1 MRKVALL
8 ACLVLVSLP
17 AMAEILSCDALKTRV
32 DAKLQSKGVQS
43 YTLEF
48 MPAKGS
54 IDTADTPSAVLGT
67 KVSKGKEVGTCDSG
81 AKRLIYTKGN

>member
-1 MRKVALL
+1 MLKVALL
-8 ACLVLVSLP
+8 ACLALVSLP
-17 AMAEILSCDALKTRV
+17 AMAEILSCDTLKTRV

-54 IDTADTPSAVLGT
+54 IDTTASAVPGT
-67 KVSKGKEVGTCDSG
+67 KVSKGKEVGTCDG
-81 AKRLIYTKGN
+81 GTKRLIYTKGN